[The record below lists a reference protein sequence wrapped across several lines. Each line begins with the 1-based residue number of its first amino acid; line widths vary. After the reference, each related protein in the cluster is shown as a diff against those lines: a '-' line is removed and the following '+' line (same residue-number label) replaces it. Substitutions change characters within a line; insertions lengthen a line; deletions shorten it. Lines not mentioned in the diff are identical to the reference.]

1 MRKPK
6 KCVFFLI
13 HDYATFRKEAV
24 ACVNEKKTVFRN
36 LQKQYKIQK
45 NGDTQCVGSA
55 STK

>member
-6 KCVFFLI
+6 KCEFFLI